1 MKLTTSQLLE
11 QGISFLNKANFRKAE
26 NCYRAILEFQP
37 NHYDA
42 YHFLGITLNELGRL
56 NEAEASYKNAI
67 KFKPDFAEAYYNL
80 GVTLVKSEKLEDG
93 IKNYKNAI
101 KFKPDFALAHNN
113 LGNVLKELK
122 RLDEAEV
129 SYKNAIK
136 FKPDFALAHNNLGN
150 VLKELKRL
158 DEAEVSYKNAIK
170 FKPDFA
176 ETYFN
181 LGNLYRNI
189 GKLNES
195 ELNYKKALL
204 LKHNYIEA
212 SSNIKIVLK
221 LKKLLFSVEKA
232 RKEKILNS
240 TNLKVVNSI
249 IQLSPRPFIINRLV
263 ETNLIKH
270 LYKLSFRKLDETNDS
285 RFGNGKCSMDFNL
298 FEENDNIINSI
309 SKNLNDIMCKAVGSK
324 IHIMDS
330 FFNIL
335 GAGGGTKP
343 HNHLIPFDRMNAIG
357 NQKYSL
363 VYYLS
368 VGDQNCDEPG
378 ILKLYN
384 PDEEILPLEGMIVI
398 LPSNR
403 KHSAIYNGK
412 KDRIMIGVNFYS
424 L

>member
-1 MKLTTSQLLE
+1 MKLTSSQLLE
-11 QGISFLNKANFRKAE
+11 QGISFLNKANFREAE

-37 NHYDA
+37 HHYDA

-136 FKPDFALAHNNLGN
+136 FKPDFA
-150 VLKELKRL
+150 
-158 DEAEVSYKNAIK
+158 
-170 FKPDFA
+170 

-181 LGNLYRNI
+181 LGNLYRDI
-189 GKLNES
+189 GKLNDS

-204 LKHNYIEA
+204 LKQNYIEA
-212 SSNIKIVLK
+212 SSNIKIIFK

-232 RKEKILNS
+232 RKEKKLNS

-249 IQLSPRPFIINRLV
+249 IQLSPRPFITNRLV

-298 FEENDNIINSI
+298 FEENDNTINNI

-324 IHIMDS
+324 IHIIDS